1 MIQCSEGVPTLLR
14 SHLHLNDY
22 GSSHKTAHAEMAVT
36 DSSFH
41 NILQKPAS
49 NKHACCTDRRRR
61 CNVFA
66 YLHGVNVVLLGVA
79 ARQEEVGNWSGLIRP
94 VWVHAWSFSVQT
106 LTNLDYAVPRWLQTL
121 G

>member
-1 MIQCSEGVPTLLR
+1 MI
-14 SHLHLNDY
+14 LNDY
-22 GSSHKTAHAEMAVT
+22 GSIHNTAHAEMAVT

-41 NILQKPAS
+41 NILQKPAG
-49 NKHACCTDRRRR
+49 NKTCR
-61 CNVFA
+61 CSVFA

-121 G
+121 C